1 MIPGRDV
8 VRWEEI
14 KTSALWRRVL
24 EKNFLNHPGGP
35 VPQDSARLQ
44 SGATRSG
51 ASRYPV
57 TLILLLLFF
66 GCDDPT
72 ATPPAPAQPPT
83 EIAVSSRGDTAVGRV
98 APPIEGN
105 HQPPLFDGP
114 RSVIAGDGSLRI
126 EWHAAIDDHTD
137 SDQIH
142 YQIFRSTRPGKQD
155 FDQPWITTGAGAT
168 SYTIQ
173 NLPNGQVIY
182 LVVRS
187 IDDQGISDSNRSEWP
202 ALPNPVLYVDAAASD
217 TGDGSSPE
225 DAFQKID
232 DAIGNAI
239 GLAGVNIHV
248 AAGRYPEQLLL
259 FEGMAIYGGFPAR
272 FAGPS
277 SPDQHL
283 TRLIGSPGQD
293 AIIVPPGEQLVV
305 IDGLTFDGAREA
317 RRAIVADDCRFRIS
331 RCHITG
337 FKDKGIQIE
346 TDLDQDGRVV
356 GIIQSCSVSESG
368 GDGIRIEGHVDVAIR
383 DCQLIDNQQSGLS
396 VLPLLPRPGAKAR
409 IDMEQCEIA
418 RNRDIGI
425 SIKIDAP
432 LGDGSDPARI
442 RIGLRGILVERN
454 HDHGVSIDIRYPE
467 GSAADLRV
475 RAEQCSFISNHKS
488 GLHLDADAPGDFSVL
503 ESEFLGNLGGAG
515 LRISGDAENAL
526 TRVSSCFF
534 GAQAG
539 SGVVLLGKG
548 LLDITRSLF
557 IDNKG
562 PAVSTS
568 DTQQL
573 KARMW
578 ACSGIG
584 PAAVGTRTEA
594 VEFALPNSDRWQWL
608 RVTRVQSGQ
617 LTVEA
622 AETSSFETGFLHHPR
637 GLAAVPIAGQE
648 KSGQLLISAADSA
661 RVEAG
666 SCWLWSPSSEDPLWS
681 QYLDRF
687 AASFDSILAAPAG
700 SLRPGVRRSLAKSQR
715 PISFTSIE
723 PPPGT
728 VTAGPAPRWI
738 LHLSEALPRTP
749 KLKLTIDGKL
759 TPIIG
764 EIDGKIWA
772 LNCST
777 TLSAGQRVRL
787 DWTPDISPA
796 TSDPERYSH
805 EWLVVPVGDR

>member
-1 MIPGRDV
+1 M
-8 VRWEEI
+8 
-14 KTSALWRRVL
+14 

-356 GIIQSCSVSESG
+356 GIIQSCSV
-368 GDGIRIEGHVDVAIR
+368 
-383 DCQLIDNQQSGLS
+383 
-396 VLPLLPRPGAKAR
+396 
-409 IDMEQCEIA
+409 
-418 RNRDIGI
+418 
-425 SIKIDAP
+425 
-432 LGDGSDPARI
+432 
-442 RIGLRGILVERN
+442 
-454 HDHGVSIDIRYPE
+454 
-467 GSAADLRV
+467 
-475 RAEQCSFISNHKS
+475 
-488 GLHLDADAPGDFSVL
+488 
-503 ESEFLGNLGGAG
+503 
-515 LRISGDAENAL
+515 
-526 TRVSSCFF
+526 
-534 GAQAG
+534 
-539 SGVVLLGKG
+539 
-548 LLDITRSLF
+548 
-557 IDNKG
+557 
-562 PAVSTS
+562 
-568 DTQQL
+568 
-573 KARMW
+573 
-578 ACSGIG
+578 
-584 PAAVGTRTEA
+584 
-594 VEFALPNSDRWQWL
+594 
-608 RVTRVQSGQ
+608 
-617 LTVEA
+617 
-622 AETSSFETGFLHHPR
+622 
-637 GLAAVPIAGQE
+637 
-648 KSGQLLISAADSA
+648 
-661 RVEAG
+661 
-666 SCWLWSPSSEDPLWS
+666 
-681 QYLDRF
+681 
-687 AASFDSILAAPAG
+687 
-700 SLRPGVRRSLAKSQR
+700 
-715 PISFTSIE
+715 
-723 PPPGT
+723 
-728 VTAGPAPRWI
+728 
-738 LHLSEALPRTP
+738 
-749 KLKLTIDGKL
+749 
-759 TPIIG
+759 
-764 EIDGKIWA
+764 
-772 LNCST
+772 
-777 TLSAGQRVRL
+777 
-787 DWTPDISPA
+787 
-796 TSDPERYSH
+796 
-805 EWLVVPVGDR
+805 